1 MIIEI
6 KKQKTQKIVPQK
18 KKIKCKDYKNCLKAA
33 QLENKINQLVK

>member
-18 KKIKCKDYKNCLKAA
+18 KIKCKDYKNCLKAA
-33 QLENKINQLVK
+33 NLKIK

>member
-6 KKQKTQKIVPQK
+6 KKAKDTKNCATK